1 MAPCRLAR
9 DTRPDAPIPANG
21 CAGVLV
27 KRGMMD
33 LLHDLR
39 QGFTL
44 LLRAPGFAITAIL
57 TLALGIGA
65 TTALFTVVNAVLLE
79 PLPFPQSH
87 RLIQVWRSEL
97 PALTYGSASYPRYL
111 DWRQYQRVFRDLGA
125 WSPRGFTLSGPEGPE
140 RVAGAMASASF
151 FNVIGARAIVGR
163 YFSDDEDRRGA
174 PKVAVISEGLWRRR
188 YQGGAGVVGATAQID
203 GESYTI
209 VGVAPAGFTEVWR
222 HDMWIPVGQVGDPA
236 NRGSNFLLSFGR
248 LRDGVTL
255 ASARSGLADLAAQMS
270 RDNAI
275 DKYTFTARLVH
286 EVITENATRGLWM
299 LLAATAL
306 LLLIACTNV
315 ANLLLARAVVRE
327 RDIAIRASL
336 GAGRRRLFGQVMA
349 ETIALGVLG
358 SIVGIGLAWA
368 LLRVFVSLA
377 PASFP
382 RLAAIDLDVS
392 VLAFSLIVA
401 VVAGLVAGLAPAIHL
416 LRSDLNA
423 VIRSGGNRGATA
435 GRARSASR
443 LLVISEV
450 ALALALVTTAGLMVK
465 SLLRL
470 QAQDLGLT
478 RAPMLTFGIGVPPFV
493 ASGNEAVSRFQ
504 LDFLQRVRALPG
516 VTHASAISLL
526 PVGATGNNGPV
537 RRIDQTGDTEGVQV
551 TEFRIVMDR
560 YFETMGVPMIAGRA
574 FDDRDRASTTP
585 VAVINDTLAKRLF
598 PNLAP
603 SAILGQPVRIG
614 PLTGPANQI
623 VGIAANV
630 RSRRPDMTPD
640 PEIYV
645 PFRQVPAPGLT
656 YVVRVEGDP
665 TTLTGQIRSTLAQM
679 TPYIAVANVRTFE
692 EVVATATRTSGLLSW
707 LSVLFGVLAAALAVL
722 GIYGVMSYTVAQR
735 ERELAIRAA
744 VGASRSSLLSMV
756 LREGLMLSGA
766 GIAAGALIAVAAS
779 GVLRSLL
786 YQVSATDP
794 IVFVG
799 SAVGLAAI
807 ALAGYLI
814 PAARASRVEPVVA
827 LRSE

>member
-1 MAPCRLAR
+1 MPAL
-9 DTRPDAPIPANG
+9 ANG
-21 CAGVLV
+21 YSE
-27 KRGMMD
+27 
-33 LLHDLR
+33 LHVQRAMTDFIRDLR
-39 QGFTL
+39 QGFRL
-44 LLRAPGFAITAIL
+44 LLRAPGFAVTAIL

-79 PLPFPQSH
+79 PLPFPGSN
-87 RLIQVWRSEL
+87 RIIQVWRSEL
-97 PALTYGSASYPRYL
+97 PALTYGSASYARYL
-111 DWRQYQRVFRDLGA
+111 DWREHQRVFTDLGA

-140 RVAGAMASASF
+140 RVTGVMASASF
-151 FNVIGARAIVGR
+151 FNVIGAPAIAGR
-163 YFSDDEDRRGA
+163 YFTDDEDRRGA

-188 YQGGAGVVGATAQID
+188 YQGSTNAVGATAQID
-203 GESYTI
+203 GEAYTI

-222 HDMWIPVGQVGDPA
+222 HDLWIPVGQVADPS
-236 NRGSNFLLSFGR
+236 NRGSNFLLSFGK
-248 LRDGVTL
+248 LRDGMTL
-255 ASARSGLADLAAQMS
+255 EHARQGLADLAAQMS

-275 DKYTFTARLVH
+275 DKYTFTARPVH

-327 RDIAIRASL
+327 RDLAIRASL
-336 GAGRRRLFGQVMA
+336 GEGRRRLFGQVMG
-349 ETIALGVLG
+349 ETIALGLLG
-358 SIVGIGLAWA
+358 SVVGIGLAWG
-368 LLRVFVSLA
+368 LLRIFVSLA
-377 PASFP
+377 PVNFP
-382 RLAAIDLDVS
+382 RLAAIDLDIS
-392 VLAFSLIVA
+392 VLGFALVVA
-401 VVAGLVAGLAPAIHL
+401 VFAGLVAGVAPAIHL
-416 LRSDLNA
+416 LHSDLNA
-423 VIRSGGNRGATA
+423 VIRAGGNRAVTA
-435 GRARSASR
+435 GRARAASR
-443 LLVISEV
+443 LLVVSEV

-470 QAQDLGLT
+470 QSQDLGLT
-478 RAPMLTFGIGVPPFV
+478 RAPMLTFGIGVPPLV
-493 ASGNEAVSRFQ
+493 ATGNEAVSRFQ
-504 LDFLQRVRALPG
+504 LDFLQRIRALPG

-537 RRIDQTGDTEGVQV
+537 RRIDQTADGDGVPV

-574 FDDRDRASTTP
+574 IDERDRSGTTP
-585 VAVINDTLAKRLF
+585 VAVVNETLAKRLF
-598 PNLAP
+598 PNLEL
-603 SAILGQPVRIG
+603 SAVLGQPVRIG
-614 PLTGPANQI
+614 AITGPANQI
-623 VGIAANV
+623 VGVAANV
-630 RSRRPDMTPD
+630 RSRRPDTVPD

-645 PFRQVPAPGLT
+645 PFQQVPGPGMT
-656 YVVRVEGDP
+656 YVVRAEGDP
-665 TTLTGQIRSTLAQM
+665 TALTGQIRSTLAQM
-679 TPYIAVANVRTFE
+679 TPYIAMAAVRTFD
-692 EVVATATRTSGLLSW
+692 EVVATSTRTSGLLSW
-707 LSVLFGVLAAALAVL
+707 LSVLFGVLAAALAIL
-722 GIYGVMSYTVAQR
+722 GIYSVMSYTVAQR

-766 GIAAGALIAVAAS
+766 GIAAGAIIAFAAS

-794 IVFVG
+794 IVFVA
-799 SAVGLAAI
+799 SALGLAAI

>member
-1 MAPCRLAR
+1 M
-9 DTRPDAPIPANG
+9 I
-21 CAGVLV
+21 
-27 KRGMMD
+27 D
-33 LLHDLR
+33 LLRDLK
-39 QGFTL
+39 QGFKL
-44 LLRAPGFAITAIL
+44 VLRAPGFALTAIL

-65 TTALFTVVNAVLLE
+65 TTALFTVVNAVLIE
-79 PLPFPQSH
+79 PLPFPESS
-87 RLIQVWRSEL
+87 RLVQVWRSEL

-111 DWRQYQRVFRDLGA
+111 DWRQHQRVFTELGA

-140 RVAGAMASASF
+140 RVAGAIASASF
-151 FNVIGARAIVGR
+151 FSVVGAPPIVGR
-163 YFSDDEDRRGA
+163 YFSEDEDRRGA
-174 PKVAVISEGLWRRR
+174 ERVAVISEGLWRRR
-188 YQGGAGVVGATAQID
+188 YQASANVVGATAQID
-203 GESYTI
+203 GEAYTI

-222 HDMWIPVGQVGDPA
+222 HDLFIPVGQVADPA
-236 NRGSNFLLSFGR
+236 NRGSNFLLSFGK

-255 ASARSGLADLAAQMS
+255 ESARLGLGELAAQMS
-270 RDNAI
+270 REYAI
-275 DKYTFTARLVH
+275 DKYTFTARPVH

-327 RDIAIRASL
+327 RDLAIRASL
-336 GAGRRRLFGQVMA
+336 GAGRRRLFGQVMG

-358 SIVGIGLAWA
+358 SVVAIGFAWG
-368 LLRVFVSLA
+368 LLRIFVTLA
-377 PASFP
+377 PVNFP

-392 VLAFSLIVA
+392 VLGFALIVA
-401 VVAGLVAGLAPAIHL
+401 VFAGVIAGVAPAIHL

-423 VIRSGGNRGATA
+423 VIRSGGTRAVTA

-470 QAQDLGLT
+470 QSQDLGLT

-493 ASGNEAVSRFQ
+493 ASGNDAVRRFQ
-504 LDFLQRVRALPG
+504 LEFLARVRALPG

-526 PVGATGNNGPV
+526 PIGATGNNGPV
-537 RRIDQTGDTEGVQV
+537 RRVDQLGDNEGVPV

-560 YFETMGVPMIAGRA
+560 YFETMGIPLVAGRSL
-574 FDDRDRASTTP
+574 DERDRKSTGF
-585 VAVINDTLAKRLF
+585 VAIVNETLARRLF
-598 PNLAP
+598 PNLEPA
-603 SAILGQPVRIG
+603 AVVGQPIRIFGNSG
-614 PLTGPANQI
+614 PTNEI
-623 VGIAANV
+623 VGVAANI
-630 RSRRPDMTPD
+630 RSRRPDMVPD
-640 PEIYV
+640 PEVYV
-645 PFRQVPAPGLT
+645 PFEQNPAPALS
-656 YVVRVEGDP
+656 YVVRAEGDP
-665 TTLTGQIRSTLAQM
+665 AALTNQIRTSLAQM
-679 TPYIAVANVRTFE
+679 TPHIALANVRTFE
-692 EVVATATRTSGLLSW
+692 EVVANATRTSGLLSW
-707 LSVLFGVLAAALAVL
+707 LSVLFGVLAAALAIL
-722 GIYGVMSYTVAQR
+722 GIYSVMSYTVAQR

-756 LREGLMLSGA
+756 LREGVILSGA
-766 GIAAGALIAVAAS
+766 GIAAGAILALAAS

-794 IVFVG
+794 LVFAG
-799 SAVGLAAI
+799 SALGLAAI